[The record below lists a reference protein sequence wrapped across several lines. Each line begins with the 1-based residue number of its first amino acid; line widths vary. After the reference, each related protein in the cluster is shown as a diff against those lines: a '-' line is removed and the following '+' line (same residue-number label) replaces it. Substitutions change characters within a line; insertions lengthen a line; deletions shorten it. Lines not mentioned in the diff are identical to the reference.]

1 MKNLLPDTIAVR
13 AMVLLVVGLA
23 FTHLVSNLFYSTDRE
38 SALLTAGGGHAI
50 QWVAATGAF
59 ADKVSPQEW
68 ETIVKTAN
76 SDNRFVTL
84 TDAPVVQK
92 TGTDDWRDEVLVS
105 ELRRQVPEN
114 RIANYRIAY
123 AQHLSGS
130 TEIAYWQEV
139 LSDEQLELPMEMVLV
154 SLRLNNG
161 IWLNVAAPIQ
171 STPQF
176 FSARLWLS
184 MAVMIIAV
192 VMISYVIVGRMT
204 APLKQ
209 LSEAAEKLGTDVQAP
224 AIPETGPEEV
234 RRTAHAFNVMQNRIR
249 SFVQDRTQMLGAIAH
264 DLGTPITRLRLR
276 AEFVEDKSVR
286 EKMLRDLD
294 DMQQM
299 VASTL
304 AFIREESASEPRAV
318 VDLGSLL
325 ARVCD
330 DIQDAGAD
338 VDLAEAPRGILLECG
353 PIGLRRALGNLIDN
367 AAKYGERA
375 TVSLISE
382 VEMVRIIIDD
392 DGPGIPEARQGDVF
406 QPFRRL
412 DDSRNQNI
420 AGTGLGLAIARTIVR
435 AHGGDIRI
443 SNRPEGG
450 LRAELR
456 LPVSGQIVQTNAS
469 KKPVAGR
476 VFPEVKNNSK
486 KSNSKK
492 NNSMDRGANNY
503 QRAHQYGAAGA
514 ASLASGNPISIPENA
529 SVESLLAGQWDD
541 RNDLSRNR
549 ANIDFEFVDTSVSGG
564 TFVKRMPGFSVIT
577 TVVASVKRL
586 ITSGEHYKQAG
597 RRTGR

>member
-1 MKNLLPDTIAVR
+1 MKKLLPDTIAAR

-23 FTHLVSNLFYSTDRE
+23 FTHLVSNLFYSTDQE

-92 TGTDDWRDEVLVS
+92 TNTDDWRDEVLVR
-105 ELRRQVPEN
+105 ELRRQVPQST
-114 RIANYRIAY
+114 IDNYRIAY
-123 AQHLSGS
+123 AQHMSGS
-130 TEIAYWQEV
+130 SEIAYWQEV
-139 LSDEQLELPMEMVLV
+139 LLAEQLELPMELVLV

-161 IWLNVAAPIQ
+161 IWLNVASPIQ
-171 STPQF
+171 SPPQF

-184 MAVMIIAV
+184 MGVMLIAV

-209 LSEAAEKLGTDVQAP
+209 LSQAAEKLGTDVQAP

-234 RRTAHAFNVMQNRIR
+234 RRTAHAFNVMQDRIR
-249 SFVQDRTQMLGAIAH
+249 SFVEDRTQMLGAIAH

-304 AFIREESASEPRAV
+304 AFIREEAASEPRAI

-330 DIQDAGAD
+330 DIQDAGAE

-367 AAKYGERA
+367 AAKYGKRA
-375 TVSLISE
+375 TVSLIGE
-382 VEMVRIIIDD
+382 TEMVRIIIDD
-392 DGPGIPEARQGDVF
+392 DGPGIPESRQSDVF

-435 AHGGDIRI
+435 SHGGDIRI
-443 SNRPEGG
+443 SNRSEGG
-450 LRAELR
+450 LRVELR
-456 LPVSGQIVQTNAS
+456 LPVSEHTSQMQAS
-469 KKPVAGR
+469 ANSTAKTKSATKILTGGNSP
-476 VFPEVKNNSK
+476 KNSK
-486 KSNSKK
+486 NSSAGKMAKSGTVNI
-492 NNSMDRGANNY
+492 N
-503 QRAHQYGAAGA
+503 QRTRPYGAVGFGPM
-514 ASLASGNPISIPENA
+514 ASGKTSAEFEQA
-529 SVESLLAGQWDD
+529 QTLAGGG
-541 RNDLSRNR
+541 N
-549 ANIDFEFVDTSVSGG
+549 SVL
-564 TFVKRMPGFSVIT
+564 RMPGFSVFAS
-577 TVVASVKRL
+577 VVASIKGL
-586 ITSGEHYKQAG
+586 ITTSEHHKRAS
-597 RRTGR
+597 RKTGR

>member
-1 MKNLLPDTIAVR
+1 MKNLLPDTIVVR
-13 AMVLLVVGLA
+13 AMLLLVVGLA
-23 FTHLVSNLFYSTDRE
+23 VTHLVSNLFYSTDRE

-84 TDAPVVQK
+84 TENPVVQINI
-92 TGTDDWRDEVLVS
+92 TDDWRDDVLAR
-105 ELRRQVPEN
+105 ELRRQVPIG
-114 RIANYRIAY
+114 RIDNYRIAY
-123 AQHLSGS
+123 AQHMSGS
-130 TEIAYWQEV
+130 SEIAYWQEV
-139 LSDEQLELPMEMVLV
+139 LSIDQLELPMELVLV

-161 IWLNVAAPIQ
+161 IWLNVASPIQ
-171 STPQF
+171 SPPQF
-176 FSARLWLS
+176 FSTRFWLS
-184 MAVMIIAV
+184 MSVMLIAV

-209 LSEAAEKLGTDVQAP
+209 LSQAAEKLGTDVQAP

-249 SFVQDRTQMLGAIAH
+249 SFVEDRTQMLGAIAH

-276 AEFVEDKSVR
+276 AEFVEDKKLR
-286 EKMLRDLD
+286 TKMLRDLD

-304 AFIREESASEPRAV
+304 AFIREEAASEPRAI

-330 DIQDAGAD
+330 DIQDAGAK
-338 VDLAEAPRGILLECG
+338 VELAEAPRGILLECG

-367 AAKYGERA
+367 AAKYGKQA
-375 TVSLISE
+375 TVSLIAES
-382 VEMVRIIIDD
+382 EMVRITIDD
-392 DGPGIPEARQGDVF
+392 DGPGIPKSRQNDVF

-412 DDSRNQNI
+412 DESRNQNI

-443 SNRPEGG
+443 SNRNEGG

-456 LPVSGQIVQTNAS
+456 LPISGQTSQPQKSVKSETS
-469 KKPVAGR
+469 R
-476 VFPEVKNNSK
+476 VSLNNSK
-486 KSNSKK
+486 ISDEGNISRNGTARNDQRNSE
-492 NNSMDRGANNY
+492 
-503 QRAHQYGAAGA
+503 YGALGFGSFA
-514 ASLASGNPISIPENA
+514 AAKGSS
-529 SVESLLAGQWDD
+529 AGQWDD
-541 RNDLSRNR
+541 RDDLTCNCATEEIERVDKRVGTWEPGKISNKNPSVFSLVAKMM
-549 ANIDFEFVDTSVSGG
+549 AN
-564 TFVKRMPGFSVIT
+564 VKRQIT
-577 TVVASVKRL
+577 RFDHFKRD
-586 ITSGEHYKQAG
+586 G

>member
-1 MKNLLPDTIAVR
+1 MKNLLPDTIAAR

-23 FTHLVSNLFYSTDRE
+23 FTHLVSNLFYSTDQE

-92 TGTDDWRDEVLVS
+92 TNTDDWRDGVLVR

-114 RIANYRIAY
+114 SIDNYRIAY
-123 AQHLSGS
+123 AQHMSGS
-130 TEIAYWQEV
+130 SEIAYWQEV
-139 LSDEQLELPMEMVLV
+139 LSAEQLELPMELVLV
-154 SLRLNNG
+154 SLKLNNG
-161 IWLNVAAPIQ
+161 IWLNVASPIQ
-171 STPQF
+171 SPPQF

-184 MAVMIIAV
+184 MGVMLIAV

-209 LSEAAEKLGTDVQAP
+209 LSQAAEKLGTDVQAP

-249 SFVQDRTQMLGAIAH
+249 SFVEDRTQMLGAIAH

-276 AEFVEDKSVR
+276 AEFVEDKGVR

-304 AFIREESASEPRAV
+304 AFIREESASEPRAI

-330 DIQDAGAD
+330 DIQDAGAE
-338 VDLAEAPRGILLECG
+338 VDLVEAPRGILLECG

-367 AAKYGERA
+367 AAKYGKRA
-375 TVSLISE
+375 TVSLIGE
-382 VEMVRIIIDD
+382 VEMVRIFIED
-392 DGPGIPEARQGDVF
+392 DGPGIPETRQSDVF

-435 AHGGDIRI
+435 SHGGDIRI
-443 SNRPEGG
+443 SNRREGG
-450 LRAELR
+450 LRVELR
-456 LPVSGQIVQTNAS
+456 LPVSEQTSQMQASAKSTAKTKSTAQILTGGNS
-469 KKPVAGR
+469 
-476 VFPEVKNNSK
+476 PENKNTSAEELNES
-486 KSNSKK
+486 
-492 NNSMDRGANNY
+492 GAVIIN
-503 QRAHQYGAAGA
+503 QRTHPYGAVGFGA
-514 ASLASGNPISIPENA
+514 VA
-529 SVESLLAGQWDD
+529 SVNTSAEFE
-541 RNDLSRNR
+541 R
-549 ANIDFEFVDTSVSGG
+549 AQTSTGG
-564 TFVKRMPGFSVIT
+564 GNSVKRLPGFSVFAS
-577 TVVASVKRL
+577 VVASIKGL
-586 ITSGEHYKQAG
+586 ITTSEHYKRAG
-597 RRTGR
+597 RKTGR